1 MKMAPPNSPN
11 SPEQPG
17 NTAGTS
23 VIPTRTRA
31 IDATTIAEIAR
42 LTARQLT
49 ESESC
54 RRLGIKP
61 KNWFDWKSRHN
72 RTEKFAALLEAF
84 RADRIDSLIGKIE
97 AGADGVGMK
106 QPDWRA
112 AAFLLTVTDKK
123 RFGPSA
129 ETQAPPAPAASEA
142 VLNALL
148 AMSQKVFPHL
158 NQPPQLPRTITDAPP
173 KALIDISSTVEPT

>member
-1 MKMAPPNSPN
+1 MNTK
-11 SPEQPG
+11 PETGQG
-17 NTAGTS
+17 NTALTS

-31 IDATTIAEIAR
+31 IDATTISEIAK

-49 ESESC
+49 ESEAC
-54 RRLGIKP
+54 RRLGVKP

-72 RTEKFAALLEAF
+72 RTEKFAALLEAH
-84 RADRIDSLIGKIE
+84 RANRIDSLIEKIE
-97 AGADGVGMK
+97 AGADGKGMK

-112 AAFLLTVTDKK
+112 AAFLLTVTDRH

-129 ETQAPPAPAASEA
+129 ETQAPPAPATSEA

-148 AMSQKVFPHL
+148 AMSQKVFANL
-158 NQPPQLPRTITDAPP
+158 KQPPQQPPAITDASPQ
-173 KALIDISSTVEPT
+173 ALIDVEVTTEPAK